1 MQIYD
6 PATPVVRR
14 SLLPIWPILSKKI
27 FPRCTEL
34 QEDYAKLYIMILI
47 EPYRGTLAAEQRVEI
62 VERKGT
68 GHPDYLCDSMMEAIS
83 IALSKVYVREF
94 GTILHHN
101 IDKGLLA
108 AGRVEKR
115 FGGGRV
121 LTPMELTIG
130 DRATFSVGRK
140 KIPVADIAVEASQ
153 AWLKQNMRFVD
164 PKKHVKYRVVLAPG
178 SEELTD
184 IFSRS
189 GRVRRANDTSAAV
202 GYYPLSPCEEVV
214 YGLERHLN
222 SKHFKRTH
230 PETGEDIK
238 VMGLRTGRALD
249 LTVAMPLICSHIRS
263 ERDYFERKQ
272 MIGQEMRKFVMRFG
286 GFRDIR
292 VHYNTLD
299 ETGRG
304 LGGVY
309 LSFLGTSAED
319 ADSGQVGRG
328 NRVNGLIS
336 MNRPMGTEA
345 AAGKNPVSHVGKIYN
360 VLAHKIAKDLYETI
374 EGIREAHVLL
384 LSRIGTPIN
393 RPQVATAQVLLERG
407 KKMNEIIGPAEN
419 IFEREF
425 ANINRFCTALGKGK
439 YPIC

>member
-1 MQIYD
+1 
-6 PATPVVRR
+6 
-14 SLLPIWPILSKKI
+14 
-27 FPRCTEL
+27 
-34 QEDYAKLYIMILI
+34 MILI
-47 EPYRGTLAAEQRVEI
+47 EPYRGTSVAEHRVEI
-62 VERKGT
+62 VERKGM

-83 IALSKVYVREF
+83 VALSKEYMREF

-115 FGGGRV
+115 FGGGKVRA
-121 LTPMELTIG
+121 PMELTIG

-140 KIPVADIAVEASQ
+140 KIPVVEIAVNAAQ
-153 AWLKQNMRFVD
+153 VWLKENMRFVD

-189 GRVRRANDTSAAV
+189 GLIRGANDTSAAV
-202 GYYPLSPCEEVV
+202 GYYPLSPCEKVV
-214 YGLERHLN
+214 LGLERYLN
-222 SKHFKRTH
+222 SKRFKRTH

-238 VMGLRTGRALD
+238 VMGLRTGNMLD
-249 LTVAMPLICSHIRS
+249 LTVAMPLICRYIRS
-263 ERDYFERKQ
+263 EGEYFDHKDMLVR
-272 MIGQEMRKFVMRFG
+272 EMQKHVTQFEDFK
-286 GFRDIR
+286 DIR
-292 VHYNTLD
+292 INYNTLD
-299 ETGRG
+299 EKGRG

-309 LSFLGTSAED
+309 LTLLGTSAED

-336 MNRPMGTEA
+336 LNRPMGTEA

-360 VLAHKIAKDLYETI
+360 VLAHKIAKNLYETV
-374 EGIREAHVLL
+374 EGIREVYVLL

-393 RPQVATAQVLLERG
+393 RPQVATAQVLLDRG
-407 KKMNEIIGPAEN
+407 KKVSDIMGPAN
-419 IFEREF
+419 DIFEREF
-425 ANINRFCTALGKGK
+425 EDINRFCTALGKGK

>member
-1 MQIYD
+1 
-6 PATPVVRR
+6 
-14 SLLPIWPILSKKI
+14 
-27 FPRCTEL
+27 
-34 QEDYAKLYIMILI
+34 MILI
-47 EPYRGTLAAEQRVEI
+47 EPYQGISVAEHRVEI

-68 GHPDYLCDSMMEAIS
+68 GHPDYLCDSIMEAIS
-83 IALSKVYVREF
+83 IALSKEYVREF

-108 AGRVEKR
+108 AGRVVKR

-121 LTPMELTIG
+121 LKPMELTIG
-130 DRATFSVGRK
+130 DRATLFVGRK
-140 KIPVADIAVEASQ
+140 KIPVADIAVDAAQ

-189 GRVRRANDTSAAV
+189 GRIRGANDTSAAV
-202 GYYPLSPCEEVV
+202 GYYPLSPCEQVV
-214 YGLERHLN
+214 LGLERYLN
-222 SKHFKRTH
+222 SKPFKRMH

-238 VMGLRTGRALD
+238 VMGLRTEKVLD
-249 LTVAMPLICSHIRS
+249 LTVAMPLLCRDIRS
-263 ERDYFERKQ
+263 ESDYFARKE
-272 MIGQEMRKFVMRFG
+272 MLMHEMRRFVMRFE

-292 VHYNTLD
+292 ISYNTLD
-299 ETGRG
+299 EKGRG

-309 LSFLGTSAED
+309 VTLLGTSAED

-360 VLAHKIAKDLYETI
+360 VLAHKIAKKLYESI
-374 EGIREAHVLL
+374 EGIREVYVLL
-384 LSRIGTPIN
+384 LSRIGSPIN
-393 RPQVATAQVLLERG
+393 RPQVAAAQVLLERG
-407 KKMNEIIGPAEN
+407 KKMREIVGPAER
-419 IFEREF
+419 IFELEF
-425 ANINRFCTALGKGK
+425 ANINRFCTALSKGK